1 MSPVSTSVEPAE
13 AGQRAPVV
21 NDFTIQIAT
30 VNGSGSQTANLV
42 MLRAIFQM
50 GVPVA
55 GKNFFPSNIA
65 GLPTWFNIR
74 ASHRGYLSM
83 RTTVDVFVAMN
94 PETAKDDILAL
105 RPGTVVVYDEPLKL
119 NALREDLDFYP
130 VPFDKI
136 VGEVTKEVKLRRLV
150 RNMVYDGIL
159 AELLSID
166 VNELKSALG
175 KQLGGKAKAIQLN
188 GAALEAGQAYAKAN
202 FTIKHPYR
210 IQRMNKTDGLV
221 LVEGNDAAAMGC
233 LMAGCTVVAWYPITP
248 SSSLPEALI
257 KYLKK
262 YRIDK
267 TTGKATFAVVQAEDE
282 IAAVG
287 MVIGAGWAGAR
298 AMTSSSGPG
307 ISLMSE
313 FAGLAYYAEI
323 PSVVFDVQRI
333 GPSTGLPTRTA
344 QGDIFSTILNS
355 HGDTEHVAIIP
366 GSMEECYSFAI
377 EAFDLAERLQT
388 MVFVL
393 MDLDLGMNTWM
404 SPTFAYPEK
413 PMDRGKVLDAAK
425 VKELGANW
433 GRYKDVDGD
442 GIPWRTIPGGEG
454 PAYFTRG
461 SGHNAMAHYSERPDD
476 YVANVDRLKKKIESA
491 KKFVPAP
498 IVELTKGAKVGLIA
512 YGSSNFAVEECRD
525 QLKEEAGL
533 DTSYLRLRA
542 YPFAAEV
549 EAFIQQHDR
558 VYVVDQNR
566 DGQMLKMLA
575 MSFDPALAAKM
586 RSIRHYSGLPI
597 DARGITESLL
607 AQEKGK

>member
-1 MSPVSTSVEPAE
+1 
-13 AGQRAPVV
+13 
-21 NDFTIQIAT
+21 
-30 VNGSGSQTANLV
+30 
-42 MLRAIFQM
+42 
-50 GVPVA
+50 
-55 GKNFFPSNIA
+55 
-65 GLPTWFNIR
+65 
-74 ASHRGYLSM
+74 
-83 RTTVDVFVAMN
+83 
-94 PETAKDDILAL
+94 
-105 RPGTVVVYDEPLKL
+105 
-119 NALREDLDFYP
+119 
-130 VPFDKI
+130 
-136 VGEVTKEVKLRRLV
+136 
-150 RNMVYDGIL
+150 
-159 AELLSID
+159 
-166 VNELKSALG
+166 
-175 KQLGGKAKAIQLN
+175 
-188 GAALEAGQAYAKAN
+188 
-202 FTIKHPYR
+202 
-210 IQRMNKTDGLV
+210 
-221 LVEGNDAAAMGC
+221 
-233 LMAGCTVVAWYPITP
+233 
-248 SSSLPEALI
+248 
-257 KYLKK
+257 
-262 YRIDK
+262 
-267 TTGKATFAVVQAEDE
+267 VQAEDE

-366 GSMEECYSFAI
+366 GTMEECYSMAI
-377 EAFDLAERLQT
+377 DAFDLAERLQT

-404 SPTFAYPEK
+404 SPTFTYPEK
-413 PMDRGKVLDAAK
+413 PIDRGKVLDAAK

-461 SGHNAMAHYSERPDD
+461 SGHNAMAQYSERPDD
-476 YVANVDRLKKKIESA
+476 YVANVDRLKRKLETA
-491 KKFVPAP
+491 RTLVPGP
-498 IVELTKGAKVGLIA
+498 VVQLTRGAKVGIIA
-512 YGSSNFAVEECRD
+512 YGSSHVAVEESRD
-525 QLKEEAGL
+525 QLKEESGL

-542 YPFAAEV
+542 YPFPAEV

-558 VYVVDQNR
+558 VYVIDQNR
-566 DGQMLKMLA
+566 DGQMHKMLL
-575 MSFDPALAAKM
+575 MTFDAALAPKL

-597 DARGITESLL
+597 DARGITDALM